1 MSLSMF
7 PKYTIRKTCQTL
19 VDKLLSTPL
28 EEKFVECNYIF
39 YDLVFMFKG
48 VDSKGNKLEECPIEL
63 PNRLYGRACTLAEN
77 YDEVT
82 FTEYVKK
89 MLDTFLSFT
98 SPTLSIKL
106 ISVKYTMQ
114 PAKIVK
120 KYKGIQFVSNADI
133 AKSLKEYFSKQQ

>member
-7 PKYTIRKTCQTL
+7 PKYTIKKTCQTL
-19 VDKLLSTPL
+19 VDKLLSNPP
-28 EEKFVECNYIF
+28 EEKFIECNYIF
-39 YDLVFMFKG
+39 YDLVFQFKG
-48 VDSKGNKLEECPIEL
+48 VDSNGNRLMECPIEL
-63 PNRLYGRACTLAEN
+63 PTRLYGRACTLAEN
-77 YDEVT
+77 YDEEN

-89 MLDTFLSFT
+89 MLDTFLSFN

-133 AKSLKEYFSKQQ
+133 AKSLKEYFSNKK

>member
-7 PKYTIRKTCQTL
+7 PKYTIRKTCQTV
-19 VDKLLSTPL
+19 VDKLLSVQP

-39 YDLVFMFKG
+39 YDLVFQFKG
-48 VDSKGNKLEECPIEL
+48 VDSKGNKLKECPIEL
-63 PNRLYGRACTLAEN
+63 PNRLYGRACTLAED
-77 YDEVT
+77 YDEEN
-82 FTEYVKK
+82 FTDWVKK
-89 MLDTFLSFT
+89 MLGTFLSFT

-120 KYKGIQFVSNADI
+120 KYKGVQFISNADI
-133 AKSLKEYFSKQQ
+133 AKSLKEYFTKQQ